1 MFLTASLP
9 EVGGA
14 WERSEQ
20 SGAESSARR
29 KKSEGGGDDDDAD
42 ELSVMPI
49 RLDLKLEYN
58 RTV

>member
-14 WERSEQ
+14 LERPEL

-58 RTV
+58 RRV

>member
-14 WERSEQ
+14 WERPEL

-29 KKSEGGGDDDDAD
+29 KKSEGGGGDDDDAD
-42 ELSVMPI
+42 DELSVMRMEQQPA
-49 RLDLKLEYN
+49 N
-58 RTV
+58 